1 MNCREVQASLA
12 DLLYEELD
20 TEERVTLLAH
30 LEGCGGCGERW
41 SRLCALS
48 ATADQWTP
56 PPLPRGIAERA
67 LARVATERAR
77 EAQGA
82 WAQLSPEA
90 VLGRVALGAGAA
102 LVSLL
107 LVVGLVQR
115 EAAPLAIGA
124 LGVVWTVLYSGV
136 LLMGS
141 HARLRL
147 IAWAALT
154 GAGVTLIL
162 VPPLAIPSVVELC
175 ARLVETLVEA
185 APGSL
190 SFGLLLVVV
199 AAGHT
204 AGPLLV
210 GGFAFG
216 RLRPRGE
223 PWLADGG
230 TLSVLYAVLI
240 APAVYLQCLSLP
252 LNVIALWMAGAVLGA
267 GLAGPVSLR
276 LAGSR
281 AAAA

>member
-1 MNCREVQASLA
+1 MNCREVQGSLV

-20 TEERVTLLAH
+20 AEERVTLLAH
-30 LEGCGGCGERW
+30 VEGCGACGERW
-41 SRLCALS
+41 SRLRALS
-48 ATADQWTP
+48 AAADQWTA

-67 LARVATERAR
+67 LTRVATERAR

-82 WAQLSPEA
+82 WPPLSPED
-90 VLGRVALGAGAA
+90 VLRRVGLGAGAA

-115 EAAPLAIGA
+115 EATPMAIGA
-124 LGVVWTVLYSGV
+124 LGVVWTVLYSSV
-136 LLMGS
+136 LLTGS
-141 HARLRL
+141 HARLRP
-147 IAWAALT
+147 IAWSALA
-154 GAGVTLIL
+154 GAGIVLIL
-162 VPPLAIPSVVELC
+162 APPLSIPTVVEAC
-175 ARLVETLVEA
+175 ARLVRA
-185 APGSL
+185 APGSV
-190 SFGLLLVVV
+190 SFALLLVVV
-199 AAGHT
+199 AAGYT

-216 RLRPRGE
+216 RLRPRQG

-230 TLSVLYAVLI
+230 ALSVLYALLI